1 MKKNAF
7 RTFPVKEGIYMTGI
21 LLTCLLNSE
30 KKITHVLSEPCYL
43 LYFLNKIGLLY

>member
-30 KKITHVLSEPCYL
+30 KKNHTCSHCTLLPVVLSQ
-43 LYFLNKIGLLY
+43 